1 MAILVLFTVILPYQ
15 ITAMKAPPTP
25 YYIKLHKHQE
35 QEIHEVKEKIV
46 TVEEKIGSVEKSI
59 HSVAEGIRLLAKSL
73 ANFAKGTS
81 NKQFF
86 SPELFKLLNFGQ
98 QKQKTKTK
106 TKNKNIA
113 I

>member
-25 YYIKLHKHQE
+25 YYIKLHKHQA
-35 QEIHEVKEKIV
+35 QQIHEVKQKIV
-46 TVEEKIGSVEKSI
+46 SVEEKIGSVEKNI

-73 ANFAKGTS
+73 FNFARSTS

-86 SPELFKLLNFGQ
+86 SPELFELMNFGQ
-98 QKQKTKTK
+98 RKQITKTK
-106 TKNKNIA
+106 KKNIA